1 MSTRSTSAA
10 RPAKT
15 EARKDSVLRACTE
28 VIAEQGLERTT
39 LRTIA
44 RRAGCT
50 TGVLMHHFRDKDEIL
65 LVAVQQIFE
74 RLDARMDAAARGLG
88 AWEGLRRALADAL
101 PLDRERV
108 LGWKVWLAFVA
119 SALGNA
125 EHRAEHARRYG
136 RIRDRLRRAVESAAR
151 EGSIDRPADARAT
164 ADAIF
169 AAFDGIGTHAILEPA
184 RFPRARQLELLE
196 TALDRLANGKS

>member
-1 MSTRSTSAA
+1 MSPRSSIPAE
-10 RPAKT
+10 RPVKS
-15 EARKDSVLRACTE
+15 EARKDSVLRACCE
-28 VIAEQGLERTT
+28 VIAEHGLERTT

-74 RLDARMDAAARGLG
+74 RLDARMDAAGRGLG
-88 AWEGLRRALADAL
+88 AWMGLRRALADAL
-101 PLDRERV
+101 PLDRERI

-125 EHRAEHARRYG
+125 DHRAEHARRYG

-151 EGSIDRPADARAT
+151 EGSIPPPADPRAT

-169 AAFDGIGTHAILEPA
+169 AAFDGIGTHAILEPG
-184 RFPRARQLELLE
+184 RFPRARQAALLE
-196 TALDRLANGKS
+196 TALARLVAGA